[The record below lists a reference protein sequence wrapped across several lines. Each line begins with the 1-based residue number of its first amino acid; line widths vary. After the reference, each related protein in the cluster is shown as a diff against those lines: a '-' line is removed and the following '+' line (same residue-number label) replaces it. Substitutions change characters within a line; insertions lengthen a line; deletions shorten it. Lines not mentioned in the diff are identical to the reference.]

1 MNPLYEKV
9 ADGLAQQGYAII
21 DTFLSP
27 SEIAAIL
34 QLDEFKGG
42 LLQFKKAGMG
52 KEREK
57 KINENIRGDYV
68 QWIDRRAAGR
78 ELKVYLDKLEKMIF
92 YLNQTLFLSLK
103 DFEMHLTIYPS
114 GSSYTRHLDQFRGDD
129 HRRLSV
135 ILYLNEGWKEEEG
148 GQLRL
153 HLQDGPLDVSPIGG
167 RFVCFRSDMIEHEV
181 LPATRDRLSITG
193 WILDQLAELRHL

>member
-1 MNPLYEKV
+1 MNPLYENV

-42 LLQFKKAGMG
+42 LLQFKKAGIG
-52 KEREK
+52 KQQEK
-57 KINENIRGDYV
+57 EINETIRGDYV
-68 QWIDRRAAGR
+68 RWIDRRTAGQ
-78 ELKVYLDKLEKMIF
+78 ELNAYLNRLDKMIL
-92 YLNQTLFLSLK
+92 YLNQSLFLSLK
-103 DFEMHLTIYPS
+103 DFEVHLTIYPK
-114 GSSYTRHLDQFRGDD
+114 GSYYKRHLDQFQRDD

-135 ILYLNEGWKEEEG
+135 ILYLNEVWKEEEG

-153 HLQDGPLDVSPIGG
+153 YLPGGPVDILPIAG
-167 RFVCFRSDMIEHEV
+167 RLVCFRSDKIEHEV

-193 WILDQLAELRHL
+193 WVLDQLAELKHL

>member
-1 MNPLYEKV
+1 MNSLYEKV

-21 DTFLSP
+21 DPFLSH

-42 LLQFKKAGMG
+42 LLQFKKAGVG
-52 KEREK
+52 KERER
-57 KINENIRGDYV
+57 KINETIRGDYV
-68 QWIDRRAAGR
+68 QWIDRPSAGR
-78 ELKVYLDKLEKMIF
+78 ELKVYLDKLDTMIS
-92 YLNQTLFLSLK
+92 YINRTLFLSLK
-103 DFEMHLTIYPS
+103 DFEVHLTLYPS
-114 GSSYTRHLDQFRGDD
+114 GSGYTRHLDQFRGDD

-153 HLQDGPLDVSPIGG
+153 HLPDGPIDVFPIAG
-167 RFVCFRSDMIEHEV
+167 RLVCFRSDKIEHEV
-181 LPATRDRLSITG
+181 MPATRDRLSITG
-193 WILDQLAELRHL
+193 WVLDQLAELKYL

>member
-1 MNPLYEKV
+1 MNSLYEKV

-42 LLQFKKAGMG
+42 LLQFKKAGVG

-57 KINENIRGDYV
+57 KIHSTIRGDYV
-68 QWIDRRAAGR
+68 QWIDRHTAGR
-78 ELKVYLDKLEKMIF
+78 ELKVYLDKLDTMIS
-92 YLNQTLFLSLK
+92 YINQSLFLSLK
-103 DFEMHLTIYPS
+103 DFEVHLTIYPS
-114 GSSYTRHLDQFRGDD
+114 GSGYRRHLDQFRGDD

-135 ILYLNEGWKEEEG
+135 ILYLNKDWKEEEG

-153 HLQDGPLDVSPIGG
+153 HLPDGPVNVFPAAG
-167 RFVCFRSDMIEHEV
+167 RLVCFRSDKIEHEV
-181 LPATRDRLSITG
+181 VPATRDRLSITG
-193 WILDQLAELRHL
+193 WVLDQLADLRHL